1 MLRSLSWFLTLL
13 ILSSLVFL
21 SDSSVYP
28 HCSHDLK
35 YDYLSAVSPTFYF
48 HHRPFSVLLI
58 HPPLEPLPLPQV
70 PSFPW
75 SSCPSRWPHC
85 LSDNLLSPLVHCIP
99 HPVGCH
105 WPCEFYFPGS
115 SGACPVSDNH
125 SADSCPGYHCLLL
138 GWISFSAHYHLL
150 HWVTVNPFFAWEPR
164 DQLLRLQIRSFHS
177 LV

>member
-35 YDYLSAVSPTFYF
+35 YDYLSAVSPIFYF

-75 SSCPSRWPHC
+75 SSRPSRWPHC
-85 LSDNLLSPLVHCIP
+85 LSDNLLPPLVHPIP
-99 HPVGCH
+99 
-105 WPCEFYFPGS
+105 Y
-115 SGACPVSDNH
+115 PVS
-125 SADSCPGYHCLLL
+125 STSQV
-138 GWISFSAHYHLL
+138 HLE
-150 HWVTVNPFFAWEPR
+150 HA
-164 DQLLRLQIRSFHS
+164 QS
-177 LV
+177 LVTIAPTLVLATIASFLDG